1 MLCLSVI
8 HITLLALVGMEDM
21 NQDVIW
27 NFQIP
32 RIYNVFVTNN
42 NRDDNSPGWR
52 FISIFDVLIPLIVI
66 LIKS

>member
-1 MLCLSVI
+1 
-8 HITLLALVGMEDM
+8 MEDM

-32 RIYNVFVTNN
+32 LIYNVFVTNN

-52 FISIFDVLIPLIVI
+52 FTSIFDVLIPLIVI
-66 LIKS
+66 SIKF